1 MADGDVD
8 VDDDNDRGDVD
19 GCRRL
24 RTTEPGNGG
33 DERWRMSRATFGCG
47 SGEWRR
53 LVVAGE
59 DDGGGGG
66 SRGGGCVSGVRVRR
80 AKGGFSS
87 YVE

>member
-1 MADGDVD
+1 
-8 VDDDNDRGDVD
+8 
-19 GCRRL
+19 
-24 RTTEPGNGG
+24 
-33 DERWRMSRATFGCG
+33 MSRATFGCG

-66 SRGGGCVSGVRVRR
+66 SRGGGVCEGA